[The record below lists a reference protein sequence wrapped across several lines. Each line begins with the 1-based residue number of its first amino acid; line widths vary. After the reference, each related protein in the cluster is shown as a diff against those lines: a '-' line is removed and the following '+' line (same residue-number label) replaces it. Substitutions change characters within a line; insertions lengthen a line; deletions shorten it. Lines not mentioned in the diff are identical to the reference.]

1 MVQQDF
7 TKGRIM
13 QQLIAFAGPI
23 MLTNLL
29 QVSYQFIDSL
39 WVGNLLGANAL
50 GAVTVSS
57 TVLLTILAFIIGI
70 NNTTLTVLSQQRG
83 RGDKKG
89 LRDFLNAFVVV
100 LSLLSILVGIIGLL
114 FSRQIVVMLNTPAD
128 MVDEAKVYLQVNFL
142 GILFLMGYN
151 FIGTVLRA
159 LGDSKTPL
167 KFVLIAVILNTIL
180 DPLFISGF
188 GWGIKGAA
196 YATVLSQAVAFL
208 LGIWYTLRHKLA
220 PLSVPFLPTKEQVWL
235 IVKLGIPS
243 GLQMMVIYAGVTAIM
258 SVVNSFGG
266 AVVAGFGAS
275 QRIDSLITLPA
286 MALGTAVN
294 SMAGQ
299 NIGIGRWDRV
309 KEIAK
314 YGALYNLAIMLVIA
328 VLVFILAKPLT
339 SLFIE
344 EKEAVSFGTDYLMIV
359 AFFYPFIGLNF
370 ILNGIVRSSGA
381 MYQVL
386 ILNILSFWLLRYPLT
401 YICSSLIGQNGIA
414 LGMGISFILSS
425 IFSFSYYN
433 WGKWDKKQLFEDER
447 T

>member
-1 MVQQDF
+1 MKQLF
-7 TKGRIM
+7 T
-13 QQLIAFAGPI
+13 FAGPI

-57 TVLLTILAFIIGI
+57 TVLLTVLAFIIGI

-83 RGDKKG
+83 RGDAKG
-89 LRDFLNAFVVV
+89 LKNYLNAFVVV
-100 LSLLSILVGIIGLL
+100 LGLLSIFVGIIGLL
-114 FSRQIVVMLNTPAD
+114 FSRQIVIMLDTPAE
-128 MVDEAKVYLQVNFL
+128 MVDEAKAYLQINFI

-167 KFVLIAVILNTIL
+167 KFVFVAVILNTIL
-180 DPLFISGF
+180 DPLFISAF
-188 GWGIKGAA
+188 DWGIQGAA
-196 YATVLSQAVAFL
+196 YATVLSQTVAFL
-208 LGIWYTLRHKLA
+208 LGVGYTLRNRLA
-220 PLSVPFLPTKEQVWL
+220 PLSVPFLPKKEQVLL
-235 IVKLGIPS
+235 ILKLGIPS

-266 AVVAGFGAS
+266 SAVAGFGAS

-314 YGALYNLAIMLVIA
+314 YGALYNLAIMLLIA
-328 VLVFILAKPLT
+328 VLVFLLAEPLT

-344 EKEAVSFGTDYLMIV
+344 EKSAVSFGIDYLKII

-401 YICSSLIGQNGIA
+401 YICSAFVGENGIA

-425 IFSFSYYN
+425 IFSFSYYK
-433 WGKWDKKQLFEDER
+433 WGKWDKKELFAEER
-447 T
+447 Q

>member
-1 MVQQDF
+1 MKQLF
-7 TKGRIM
+7 T
-13 QQLIAFAGPI
+13 FAGPI

-57 TVLLTILAFIIGI
+57 TVLLTVLAFIIGI

-83 RGDKKG
+83 RGDAKG
-89 LRDFLNAFVVV
+89 LKDYLNAFVVV
-100 LSLLSILVGIIGLL
+100 LGLLSIFVGIIGLL
-114 FSRQIVVMLNTPAD
+114 FSRQIVIMLDTPAK
-128 MVDEAKVYLQVNFL
+128 MVDEAKAYLQVNFI

-167 KFVLIAVILNTIL
+167 KFVFIAVILNTIL
-180 DPLFISGF
+180 VPLFIGF
-188 GWGIKGAA
+188 GWGIQGAA

-208 LGIWYTLRHKLA
+208 LGLGYILRNGLA
-220 PLSVPFLPTKEQVWL
+220 PLSIPFLPKKEQVLL
-235 IVKLGIPS
+235 ILKLGIPS

-266 AVVAGFGAS
+266 SVVAGFGAS

-314 YGALYNLAIMLVIA
+314 YGALFNLAIMLVIA
-328 VLVFILAKPLT
+328 VLVFLLAEPLT
-339 SLFIE
+339 SLFID
-344 EKEAVSFGTDYLMIV
+344 EKSAVSFGTDYLKII

-401 YICSSLIGQNGIA
+401 YICSAFVGENGIA

-425 IFSFSYYN
+425 IFSFSYYK
-433 WGKWDKKQLFEDER
+433 WGKWDKKELFAKEKQ
-447 T
+447 

>member
-13 QQLIAFAGPI
+13 QQLITFAGPI

-39 WVGNLLGANAL
+39 WVGNLLGSNAL

-83 RGDKKG
+83 RGDEKG
-89 LRDFLNAFVVV
+89 LRDYLNAFVVV
-100 LSLLSILVGIIGLL
+100 LGSLSIVVGIIGLL
-114 FSRQIVVMLNTPAD
+114 FSRQIVVMLNTPAA
-128 MVDEAKVYLQVNFL
+128 MIDEAKVYLQVNFL

-167 KFVLIAVILNTIL
+167 RFVFIAVMLNTIL

-188 GWGIKGAA
+188 GWGIQGAA

-235 IVKLGIPS
+235 ILKLGIPS

-266 AVVAGFGAS
+266 AAVAGFGAS

-314 YGALYNLAIMLVIA
+314 YGALYNFAIMLVIA

-344 EKEAVSFGTDYLMIV
+344 EKEAVSFGTDYLMII

-425 IFSFSYYN
+425 AFSFSYYK
-433 WGKWDKKQLFEDER
+433 WGKWDKKKLFEDER
-447 T
+447 N

>member
-1 MVQQDF
+1 MKQLF
-7 TKGRIM
+7 T
-13 QQLIAFAGPI
+13 FAGPI

-57 TVLLTILAFIIGI
+57 TVLLTVLAFIIGI

-83 RGDKKG
+83 RGDAKG
-89 LRDFLNAFVVV
+89 LKDYLNAFVVV
-100 LSLLSILVGIIGLL
+100 LGLLSIFVGIIGLL
-114 FSRQIVVMLNTPAD
+114 FSRQIVIMLDTPAE
-128 MVDEAKVYLQVNFL
+128 MVDEAKAYLQVNFI

-167 KFVLIAVILNTIL
+167 KFVFIAVILNTIL
-180 DPLFISGF
+180 VPLFIGF
-188 GWGIKGAA
+188 GWGIQGAA

-208 LGIWYTLRHKLA
+208 LGLGYILRNGLA
-220 PLSVPFLPTKEQVWL
+220 PLSIPFLPKKEQVLL
-235 IVKLGIPS
+235 ILKLGIPS

-266 AVVAGFGAS
+266 SVVAGFGAS

-314 YGALYNLAIMLVIA
+314 YGALFNLVIMLVIA
-328 VLVFILAKPLT
+328 VLVFLLAEPLT
-339 SLFIE
+339 SLFID
-344 EKEAVSFGTDYLMIV
+344 EKSAVSFGTDYLKII

-401 YICSSLIGQNGIA
+401 YICSAFVGENGIA

-425 IFSFSYYN
+425 IFSFSYYK
-433 WGKWDKKQLFEDER
+433 WGKWDKKELFAKEKQ
-447 T
+447 

>member
-1 MVQQDF
+1 MKQLF
-7 TKGRIM
+7 T
-13 QQLIAFAGPI
+13 FAGPI

-57 TVLLTILAFIIGI
+57 TVLLTVLAFIIGI

-83 RGDKKG
+83 RGDAKG
-89 LRDFLNAFVVV
+89 LKDYLNAFVVV
-100 LSLLSILVGIIGLL
+100 LGLLSIFVGIIGLL
-114 FSRQIVVMLNTPAD
+114 FSRQIVIMLDTPAE
-128 MVDEAKVYLQVNFL
+128 MVDEAKAYLQVNFI

-167 KFVLIAVILNTIL
+167 KFVFIAVILNTIL
-180 DPLFISGF
+180 VPLFISSF
-188 GWGIKGAA
+188 GWGIQGAA

-208 LGIWYTLRHKLA
+208 LGLGYILRYKLA
-220 PLSVPFLPTKEQVWL
+220 PLSIPFLPKKEQVLL
-235 IVKLGIPS
+235 ILKLGIPS

-266 AVVAGFGAS
+266 SVVAGFGAS

-314 YGALYNLAIMLVIA
+314 YGALFNLAIMLVIA
-328 VLVFILAKPLT
+328 VLVFLLAEPLT
-339 SLFIE
+339 SLFID
-344 EKEAVSFGTDYLMIV
+344 EKSAVSFGTDYLKII

-401 YICSSLIGQNGIA
+401 YICSAFVGENGIA

-425 IFSFSYYN
+425 IFSFSYYK
-433 WGKWDKKQLFEDER
+433 WGKWNKKQLFED
-447 T
+447 TN

>member
-1 MVQQDF
+1 MKQLF
-7 TKGRIM
+7 T
-13 QQLIAFAGPI
+13 FAGPI

-57 TVLLTILAFIIGI
+57 TVLLTVLAFIIGI

-83 RGDKKG
+83 RGDAKG
-89 LRDFLNAFVVV
+89 LKDYLNAFVVV
-100 LSLLSILVGIIGLL
+100 LGLLSIFVGIIGLL
-114 FSRQIVVMLNTPAD
+114 FSRQIVIMLDTPAE
-128 MVDEAKVYLQVNFL
+128 MVDEAKAYLQVNFI

-167 KFVLIAVILNTIL
+167 KFVFIAVILNTIL
-180 DPLFISGF
+180 VPLFIGF
-188 GWGIKGAA
+188 GWGIQGAA

-208 LGIWYTLRHKLA
+208 LGLGYILRNGLA
-220 PLSVPFLPTKEQVWL
+220 PLSIPFLPKKEQVLL
-235 IVKLGIPS
+235 ILKLGIPS
-243 GLQMMVIYAGVTAIM
+243 GLQMTVIYAGVTAIM

-266 AVVAGFGAS
+266 SVVAGFGAS

-314 YGALYNLAIMLVIA
+314 YGALFNLAIMLVIA
-328 VLVFILAKPLT
+328 VLVFLLAEPLT
-339 SLFIE
+339 SLFID
-344 EKEAVSFGTDYLMIV
+344 EKSAVSFGTDYLKII

-401 YICSSLIGQNGIA
+401 YICSAFVGENGIA

-425 IFSFSYYN
+425 IFSFSYYK
-433 WGKWDKKQLFEDER
+433 WGKWDKKELFAKEKQ
-447 T
+447 

>member
-1 MVQQDF
+1 MKQLF
-7 TKGRIM
+7 T
-13 QQLIAFAGPI
+13 FAGPI

-83 RGDKKG
+83 RGDNQG
-89 LRDFLNAFVVV
+89 LKAYLNAFVVV
-100 LSLLSILVGIIGLL
+100 LGLLSIFVGIIGLL
-114 FSRQIVVMLNTPAD
+114 FSRQIVIMLHTPAD
-128 MVDEAKVYLQVNFL
+128 MVDEARTYLQVNFI

-167 KFVLIAVILNTIL
+167 KFVLVAVILNTIL

-188 GWGIKGAA
+188 GWGIEGAA

-208 LGIWYTLRHKLA
+208 LGLWYTLRNGLA
-220 PLSVPFLPTKEQVWL
+220 PLSIPFLPKKEQVLL
-235 IVKLGIPS
+235 ILKLGIPS

-266 AVVAGFGAS
+266 SVVAGFGAS

-314 YGALYNLAIMLVIA
+314 YGALFNLAIMLVIA
-328 VLVFILAKPLT
+328 ILVFLLAEPLT
-339 SLFIE
+339 SLFINE
-344 EKEAVSFGTDYLMIV
+344 ESAVSFGTDYLKII

-401 YICSSLIGQNGIA
+401 YICSAFIGENGIA

-425 IFSFSYYN
+425 IFSFSYYK
-433 WGKWDKKQLFEDER
+433 WGKWDKKQLFAEEKQ
-447 T
+447 

>member
-1 MVQQDF
+1 LVQQDF

-13 QQLIAFAGPI
+13 QQLITFAGPI

-89 LRDFLNAFVVV
+89 LRDYLNAFVVV
-100 LSLLSILVGIIGLL
+100 LCSLSIFVGIIGLL
-114 FSRQIVVMLNTPAD
+114 FSHQIVVMLSTPAD
-128 MVDEAKVYLQVNFL
+128 MIDEAKVYLQINFL

-167 KFVLIAVILNTIL
+167 KFVVIAVLLNTIL

-188 GWGIKGAA
+188 GWGIQGAA

-220 PLSVPFLPTKEQVWL
+220 PLTVPFLPTKEQVGL
-235 IVKLGIPS
+235 ILKLGIPS

-266 AVVAGFGAS
+266 AAVAGFGAS

-328 VLVFILAKPLT
+328 VLVFVLAGPLT

-344 EKEAVSFGTDYLMIV
+344 EKDAVSFGTDYLMII

-425 IFSFSYYN
+425 IFSFSYYK
-433 WGKWDKKQLFEDER
+433 WGKWDKKQLFTDETR
-447 T
+447 

>member
-1 MVQQDF
+1 MKQLF
-7 TKGRIM
+7 T
-13 QQLIAFAGPI
+13 FAGPI

-57 TVLLTILAFIIGI
+57 TVLLTVLAFIIGI

-83 RGDKKG
+83 RGDAKG
-89 LRDFLNAFVVV
+89 LKNYLNAFVVV
-100 LSLLSILVGIIGLL
+100 LGLLSIFVGIIGLL
-114 FSRQIVVMLNTPAD
+114 FSRQIVIMLDTPAE
-128 MVDEAKVYLQVNFL
+128 MVDEAKAYLQINFI

-167 KFVLIAVILNTIL
+167 KFVFIAVILNTL
-180 DPLFISGF
+180 LVPLFISVF
-188 GWGIKGAA
+188 GWGIQGAA

-208 LGIWYTLRHKLA
+208 LGLGYILRNGLA
-220 PLSVPFLPTKEQVWL
+220 PLSIPFLPKKEQVLL
-235 IVKLGIPS
+235 ILKLGIPS

-266 AVVAGFGAS
+266 SVVAGFGAS

-328 VLVFILAKPLT
+328 ILVFLLAEPLT

-344 EKEAVSFGTDYLMIV
+344 EKAAVSFGTDYLKII

-401 YICSSLIGQNGIA
+401 YICSTYIGENGIA

-425 IFSFSYYN
+425 IFSFSYYK
-433 WGKWDKKQLFEDER
+433 WGKWDKKQLFPEGKQ
-447 T
+447 

>member
-1 MVQQDF
+1 MKQLF
-7 TKGRIM
+7 T
-13 QQLIAFAGPI
+13 FAGPI

-57 TVLLTILAFIIGI
+57 TVLLTVLAFIIGI

-83 RGDKKG
+83 RGDAKELK
-89 LRDFLNAFVVV
+89 DYLNAFVVV
-100 LSLLSILVGIIGLL
+100 LGLLSIFVGIIGLL
-114 FSRQIVVMLNTPAD
+114 FSRQIVIMLDTPAE
-128 MVDEAKVYLQVNFL
+128 MVDEAKAYLQVNFL

-167 KFVLIAVILNTIL
+167 KFVFIAVILNTIL
-180 DPLFISGF
+180 VPLFIGF
-188 GWGIKGAA
+188 GWGIQGAA

-208 LGIWYTLRHKLA
+208 LGLGYILRNKLA
-220 PLSVPFLPTKEQVWL
+220 PLSIPFLPKKEQVLL
-235 IVKLGIPS
+235 ILKLGIPS

-266 AVVAGFGAS
+266 SVVAGFGAS

-314 YGALYNLAIMLVIA
+314 YGALFNLAIMLVIA
-328 VLVFILAKPLT
+328 VLVFLLAEPLT
-339 SLFIE
+339 SLFID
-344 EKEAVSFGTDYLMIV
+344 EKSAVSFGTDYLKII

-401 YICSSLIGQNGIA
+401 SICSAFIGENGIA

-425 IFSFSYYN
+425 IFSFSYYK
-433 WGKWDKKQLFEDER
+433 WGKWDKKELFL
-447 T
+447 

>member
-1 MVQQDF
+1 MKQLF
-7 TKGRIM
+7 T
-13 QQLIAFAGPI
+13 FAGPI

-57 TVLLTILAFIIGI
+57 TVLLTVLAFIIGI

-83 RGDKKG
+83 RGDAKG
-89 LRDFLNAFVVV
+89 LKNYLNAFVVV
-100 LSLLSILVGIIGLL
+100 LGLLSIFVGIIGLL
-114 FSRQIVVMLNTPAD
+114 FSRQIVIMLDTPAE
-128 MVDEAKVYLQVNFL
+128 MVDEAKAYLQINFI

-167 KFVLIAVILNTIL
+167 KFVFVAVILNTIL
-180 DPLFISGF
+180 DPLFISAF
-188 GWGIKGAA
+188 DWGIQGAA
-196 YATVLSQAVAFL
+196 YATVLSQTVAFL
-208 LGIWYTLRHKLA
+208 LGVGYTLRNKLA
-220 PLSVPFLPTKEQVWL
+220 PLSIPFLPTKEQVLL
-235 IVKLGIPS
+235 ILKLGIPS

-266 AVVAGFGAS
+266 SAVAGFGAS

-314 YGALYNLAIMLVIA
+314 YGALYNLAIMLLIA
-328 VLVFILAKPLT
+328 VLVFLLAEPLT

-344 EKEAVSFGTDYLMIV
+344 EKSAVSFGTDYLKII

-401 YICSSLIGQNGIA
+401 YICSAFVGENGIA

-425 IFSFSYYN
+425 IFSFSYYK
-433 WGKWDKKQLFEDER
+433 WGKWDKKELFAEER
-447 T
+447 Q

>member
-1 MVQQDF
+1 MKQLF
-7 TKGRIM
+7 T
-13 QQLIAFAGPI
+13 FAGPI

-83 RGDKKG
+83 RGDNQG
-89 LRDFLNAFVVV
+89 LKAYLNAFVVV
-100 LSLLSILVGIIGLL
+100 LGLLSIFVGIIGLL
-114 FSRQIVVMLNTPAD
+114 FSRQIVIMLHTPAE
-128 MVDEAKVYLQVNFL
+128 MVDEARTYLQVNFI

-167 KFVLIAVILNTIL
+167 KFVLVAVILNTIL

-188 GWGIKGAA
+188 GLGIEGAA

-208 LGIWYTLRHKLA
+208 LGLWYTLRNGLA
-220 PLSVPFLPTKEQVWL
+220 PLSIPFLPKKEQVLL
-235 IVKLGIPS
+235 ILKLGIPS

-266 AVVAGFGAS
+266 SVVAGFGAS

-314 YGALYNLAIMLVIA
+314 YGALFNLAIMLVIA
-328 VLVFILAKPLT
+328 ILVFLLAEPLT
-339 SLFIE
+339 SLFIDE
-344 EKEAVSFGTDYLMIV
+344 ESAVSFGTDYLKII

-401 YICSSLIGQNGIA
+401 YICSAFIGENGIA

-425 IFSFSYYN
+425 IFSFSYYK
-433 WGKWDKKQLFEDER
+433 WGKWDKKQLFADEKI
-447 T
+447 

>member
-1 MVQQDF
+1 MKQLF
-7 TKGRIM
+7 T
-13 QQLIAFAGPI
+13 FAGPI

-57 TVLLTILAFIIGI
+57 TVLLTVLAFIIGI

-83 RGDKKG
+83 RGDAKG
-89 LRDFLNAFVVV
+89 LKDYLNAFVVV
-100 LSLLSILVGIIGLL
+100 LGLLSIFVGIIGLL
-114 FSRQIVVMLNTPAD
+114 FSRQIVIMLNTPAE
-128 MVDEAKVYLQVNFL
+128 MVDEAKAYLQVNFI

-167 KFVLIAVILNTIL
+167 KFVFIAVILNTIL
-180 DPLFISGF
+180 VPLFIGF
-188 GWGIKGAA
+188 GWGIQGAA

-208 LGIWYTLRHKLA
+208 LGLGYILRNGLA
-220 PLSVPFLPTKEQVWL
+220 PLSIPFLPKKEQVLL
-235 IVKLGIPS
+235 ILKLGIPS

-266 AVVAGFGAS
+266 SVVAGFGAS

-314 YGALYNLAIMLVIA
+314 YGALFNLAIMLVIA
-328 VLVFILAKPLT
+328 VLVFLLAEPLT
-339 SLFIE
+339 SLFID
-344 EKEAVSFGTDYLMIV
+344 EKSAVSFGTDYLKII

-401 YICSSLIGQNGIA
+401 YICSAFVGENGIA

-425 IFSFSYYN
+425 IFSFSYYK
-433 WGKWDKKQLFEDER
+433 WGKWDKKELFAKEKQ
-447 T
+447 